1 MLNTITCGQL
11 CEMKFPPIAPE
22 PAEVPTW
29 DEMVAIEPRL
39 AALADD
45 VRTGLSMTQ
54 VMVQGRLQRLVGRY
68 AEHPALRSSEVYA
81 VVYKH
86 LAGIARRRREADGP
100 HALNP

>member
-1 MLNTITCGQL
+1 
-11 CEMKFPPIAPE
+11 
-22 PAEVPTW
+22 
-29 DEMVAIEPRL
+29 
-39 AALADD
+39 
-45 VRTGLSMTQ
+45 MTQ